1 MKDLEER
8 AAAEK
13 ERLLVRRWRF
23 EQFARLGF
31 TESDSAKLAE
41 ATADLSLMRR
51 LIGAGCPPETAFRI
65 VL

>member
-8 AAAEK
+8 AAVK
-13 ERLLVRRWRF
+13 ERLLVTRWRF
-23 EQFARLGF
+23 EQFAELGF
-31 TESDSAKLAE
+31 TESDSATLAE
-41 ATADLSLMRR
+41 ASADLNLMRR